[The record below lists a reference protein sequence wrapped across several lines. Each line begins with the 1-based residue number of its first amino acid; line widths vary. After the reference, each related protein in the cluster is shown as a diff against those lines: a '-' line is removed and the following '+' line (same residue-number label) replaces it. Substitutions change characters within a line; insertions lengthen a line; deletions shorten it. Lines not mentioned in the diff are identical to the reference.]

1 MPEPELPSLAEND
14 AAEAGAN
21 ETRAKESGADEAG
34 AEPVVAPPA
43 LAEPVPAAPVPAA
56 PVLELRGLVKRYG
69 SVEALSGLDLTVRRG
84 EVYGFLGRN
93 GAGKSTTIRSIMG
106 ITKPTAGTIE
116 LFGQTASGPAPRQR
130 IGYVAQEQNFYG
142 WMTPTSIGRFVRGF
156 YPRWDDATYR
166 ELIHDLDLPTNR
178 KVRTFSGGMKVKLA
192 LALALAHHPE
202 LLVLDEPTA
211 GLDPVARHEF
221 LEMVREQAEG
231 SGRTTFFSTH
241 LIDEIE
247 LAAHR
252 VGIVDGGRTLYEGSV
267 RELAARLRRLRC
279 RNLADGAGLVL
290 AAPLPALLNDPQ
302 LGWRVIRDQ
311 VRDGERHVIVET
323 GGRPA
328 SAGELDLGDWVL
340 EEMPLEQSFIE
351 MVRKPLKRSGASSQ
365 R

>member
-1 MPEPELPSLAEND
+1 MSPPI
-14 AAEAGAN
+14 AAE
-21 ETRAKESGADEAG
+21 ESAQAEVSSLPGVPSPGIPVPAIPPTV
-34 AEPVVAPPA
+34 AEPV
-43 LAEPVPAAPVPAA
+43 
-56 PVLELRGLVKRYG
+56 LEIQGLVKRYG
-69 SVEALSGLDLTVRRG
+69 NVEALSGLNLTVRRG

-106 ITKPTAGTIE
+106 ITKPTAGSIT
-116 LFGQTASGPAPRQR
+116 LFGQSAAGVAPRQR

-142 WMTPTSIGRFVRGF
+142 WMTPTSLGRFVSGF
-156 YPRWDDATYR
+156 YPSWDDTTYQTLVR
-166 ELIHDLDLPTNR
+166 DMELPRDR

-221 LEMVREQAEG
+221 LEMVRDQAER

-252 VGIVDGGRTLYEGSV
+252 VGIVDGGRTLYEGTV
-267 RELAARLRRLRC
+267 HELESRMRSLRC
-279 RNLADGAGLVL
+279 RHLDDGSGLVL
-290 AAPLPALLNDPQ
+290 QPPLPAFLNDPDHS
-302 LGWRVIRDQ
+302 WRILQDRA
-311 VRDGERHVIVET
+311 RGGERQVVVET
-323 GGRPA
+323 AHDGSIHDGL
-328 SAGELDLGDWVL
+328 ELGDWVFEAL
-340 EEMPLEQSFIE
+340 PLEKIFIE
-351 MVRKPLKRSGASSQ
+351 MVRKPLR